1 MTDHSSQREP
11 SFPMAGGP
19 SGHMT
24 NVSGRPVMNACQ
36 INAEHDRLGMK
47 LGWRFLMCPEA
58 RLNDAKVAI
67 ITLNPG
73 GTRRVDTEWS
83 QERGNAYY
91 IESWG
96 GQAPGQDKLQVQ
108 VQALVKAMGEDK
120 DSVLAG
126 CFIPFRSR
134 DYRTLPRRAECIQYA
149 RHLWGSVLEESPAR
163 LFVCVGKKVVGE
175 GLADLIGARPIT
187 PVPFPWGEQSITID
201 RYQATDGRVVVA
213 FPHFSRFPPF
223 SSPERTR
230 AAVEAIR
237 EVWPRT
243 MET

>member
-1 MTDHSSQREP
+1 MISQELT
-11 SFPMAGGP
+11 SAAI
-19 SGHMT
+19 T
-24 NVSGRPVMNACQ
+24 
-36 INAEHDRLGMK
+36 AEHDRLGMK
-47 LGWRFLMCPEA
+47 LGWRFLMCSEA
-58 RLNDAKVAI
+58 RLKDAKVAI

-96 GQAPGQDKLQVQ
+96 GQAPGRDKLQVQ
-108 VQALVKAMGEDK
+108 MQALVNALGEDK

-126 CFIPFRSR
+126 CFIPFRSKE
-134 DYRTLPRRAECIQYA
+134 YSTLPRRAEAIQFA
-149 RHLWGSVLEESPAR
+149 RRVWGSVLEESPAR
-163 LFVCVGKKVVGE
+163 LFVCVGKNVVGK
-175 GLADLIGARPIT
+175 GLSDLIGARPIAS
-187 PVPFPWGEQSITID
+187 VPLGWGDQTID
-201 RYQATDGRVVVA
+201 RYEAPDGRVVIA

-237 EVWPRT
+237 GV
-243 MET
+243 

>member
-1 MTDHSSQREP
+1 MTSP
-11 SFPMAGGP
+11 IP
-19 SGHMT
+19 
-24 NVSGRPVMNACQ
+24 NADQ

-58 RLNDAKVAI
+58 RLKDAKVAI

-108 VQALVKAMGEDK
+108 VQALVKAIGQDK

-126 CFIPFRSR
+126 CFIPFRSPTFADLQR
-134 DYRTLPRRAECIQYA
+134 SAEAIQFARR
-149 RHLWGSVLEESPAR
+149 LWGSVLEQSPAR
-163 LFVCVGKKVVGE
+163 LFVCVGKKVVGQ
-175 GLADLIGARPIT
+175 GLADLIGARPIAS
-187 PVPFPWGEQSITID
+187 VPLRWGDQTID
-201 RYQATDGRVVVA
+201 RYRAADGRVVVA

-223 SSPERTR
+223 SSPERSR
-230 AAVEAIR
+230 AAVVAISEIAAR
-237 EVWPRT
+237 
-243 MET
+243 